1 MLKTILNLVSNAIKF
16 TKLGLHY
23 IHAVSRQD
31 HVEISISD
39 NGIGIKRK
47 KKESSLKYRHI

>member
-1 MLKTILNLVSNAIKF
+1 MLRTILRNLVSNAIKF
-16 TKLGLHY
+16 TKLGGHIN

-39 NGIGIKRK
+39 NGIGIKK
-47 KKESSLKYRHI
+47 KKT